1 MCHYPRKA
9 LAIACFA
16 LVSWVGAAIDA
27 TNTGASVLDTLQVD
41 VCVIGG
47 GAAGTY
53 AAIKAHDM
61 NKTVVVVEM
70 QERLGGHTK
79 TYIDPVSKQ
88 PIELGVQEYDNTTLV
103 ENWFARFNI
112 STYSFNFTIPGV
124 TSEFVDFQSGQIAN
138 HTAPLMPAAIEEYRK
153 QLTQYPSLDYS
164 LDNGSF
170 LVPPDLLL
178 PLGQFISKYGLQGAM
193 PLFGLY
199 GQGWGNFVTL
209 PTLYAI
215 KYFTQQSLQ
224 AQTQGSLATKDNSRL
239 YERAQTEL
247 GAKALLSSTVL
258 HMDRS
263 AADFANITVQTPSG
277 RKLIRARKIISTIP
291 PVLENLRG
299 FDLNETEIP
308 IFGKFRYHSWYVGLL
323 NNSGIPDN
331 ITLFNYGLKNT
342 ENFNLGVLPAA
353 YDIYTTRVAG
363 LHYFTFGLNDSET
376 QFSQHQVET
385 NIKASIT
392 QMQAKGT
399 LPKPL
404 PGSANLDM
412 LNFTGH
418 TPYEVQVSSEEI
430 GNGFY
435 NRLFCL
441 QGQRNT
447 YWTGAA
453 FVTHNSAAIWNY
465 TDKLVNS
472 MWSDGA

>member
-1 MCHYPRKA
+1 MNHYSRRA
-9 LAIACFA
+9 LGIAYFA
-16 LVSWVGAAIDA
+16 FVSWISAAINA
-27 TNTGASVLDTLQVD
+27 TNTGVLPQDILEVD

-53 AAIKAHDM
+53 AAIKVRDM
-61 NKTVVVVEM
+61 GKSVVVVEK
-70 QERLGGHTK
+70 QYRLGGHTK

-103 ENWFARFNI
+103 KDWFARFDI

-124 TSEFVDFQSGQIAN
+124 TLELVDFQTGQIAN
-138 HTAPLMPAAIEEYRK
+138 HAPTLMPAAIKEYEK
-153 QLTQYPSLDYS
+153 QLNKYPSPDYS

-170 LVPPDLLL
+170 PVPPDLLL
-178 PLGQFISKYGLQGAM
+178 PFGQFINKYGLQGAM

-199 GQGWGNFVTL
+199 GQGWGNSVTL

-215 KYFTQQSLQ
+215 KYFTHESLQ

-239 YERAQTEL
+239 YEKAQTEL
-247 GAKALLSSTVL
+247 GANALLSSTVL

-277 RKLIRARKIISTIP
+277 RKLICARKIISTIP

-299 FDLNETEIP
+299 FDLNETEIH
-308 IFGKFRYHSWYVGLL
+308 IFDKFQYHSWYVGLL
-323 NNSGIPDN
+323 KNSGIPEN
-331 ITLFNYGLKNT
+331 LTLFNYAMNNT
-342 ENFNLGVLPAA
+342 EKFNLAVLPAA
-353 YDIYTTRVAG
+353 YDIYATRVPG

-376 QFSQHQVET
+376 HFIQQQVET
-385 NIKASIT
+385 NIKASIAR
-392 QMQAKGT
+392 MQAKGT

-404 PGSANLDM
+404 PGSADLEM

-418 TPYEVQVSSEEI
+418 TPYEVYVSSEEI
-430 GNGFY
+430 GKGFY
-435 NRLFCL
+435 NRLFSL
-441 QGQRNT
+441 QGQRHT